1 MIASILLPL
10 KLDKTFYYKVPLGKE
25 AHVGQ
30 LVEVNFHHR
39 IYQGVIVTLH
49 QECELTASFGKPIIE
64 LKTINHLYNLPFLSA
79 ELLKFIKW
87 VADYTITPL
96 GLVFKMLC
104 SVKIN
109 QQKLAQ
115 HQIQAEEA
123 ISQTQFHPQAV
134 ELSAEQ
140 EKVAAQLIEKLQSG
154 FDVTVLDGVTGSG
167 KTEVYLKV
175 INEVISSGG
184 QVLVLLPEIVLT
196 NQLIDRFTQRFGFRP
211 LEWHSNLST
220 KQRRIN
226 WLNII
231 SGRAKFVVGARS
243 ALFLPFANLKLIV
256 VDEEHDSSFKQEE
269 GVIYNARDMA
279 VVRAKLQN
287 FPLLLCSA
295 TPSLET
301 VYNVSTRKY
310 NILHLA
316 SRYGQAVMPEI
327 EIVDLSK
334 NMPAKGESLALPT
347 QHALLANYAMGKQS
361 MLFLNRRGY
370 APVTLCGNCHNKIGC
385 PNCNSWL
392 VEHRQHK
399 KLICHLCGYN
409 MPLISECPSCGD
421 MQKITSIGVGVEKL
435 AEELHKIMPM
445 ARLGILSSDT
455 MLNQK
460 KVSEMLAAISNQEID
475 VIIGTQMIAKGLH
488 FPELKLVVIV
498 DADAGHSVGDVRV
511 LERTFQLFY
520 QVAGRAGRTKEKGK
534 VLLQTYDPQAN
545 IILSMQ
551 QNDKKGFVDS
561 ELKDREL
568 AKMPPFSNL
577 VLLTF
582 TSFDEK
588 KCLLYAKKIAAIAIE
603 TPDIKVLGPAPAP
616 MFYVRQR
623 YRYRILINSARQIKI
638 QSYIKAWLQKVD
650 LPAAVK
656 LSVDI
661 DPYNFY

>member
-1 MIASILLPL
+1 MIASVLLPL
-10 KLDKTFYYKVPLGKE
+10 KLDKTFYYKIPQGRE
-25 AHVGQ
+25 AFIGQ
-30 LVEVNFHHR
+30 LVEVNFHYR
-39 IYQGVIVTLH
+39 IYQGVIVELH
-49 QECELTASFGKPIIE
+49 PADKSELE
-64 LKTINHLYNLPFLSA
+64 LKTINQLFNLPPLSA
-79 ELLKFIKW
+79 ELLSFIKW
-87 VADYTITPL
+87 VADYTITPQ
-96 GLVFKMLC
+96 GLIFKMLC

-109 QQKLAQ
+109 PQKLVQ
-115 HQIQAEEA
+115 HQTQAEEE
-123 ISQTQFHPQAV
+123 IKQTQFHPQSV

-140 EKVAAQLIEKLQSG
+140 EKVAAQLLTKLHSG

-196 NQLIDRFTQRFGFRP
+196 NQLIDRFAQRFGFRP

-301 VYNVSTRKY
+301 VYNVLINKY

-327 EIVDLSK
+327 EVVDLSR
-334 NMPAKGESLALPT
+334 NMPAKGQSLALPT

-370 APVTLCGNCHNKIGC
+370 APLTLCGNCHNKIGC

-421 MQKITSIGVGVEKL
+421 MQKITSIGIGVEKL
-435 AEELHKIMPM
+435 AEEVHKIMPM

-460 KVSEMLAAISNQEID
+460 KVSEMLTAISNQEID

-498 DADAGHSVGDVRV
+498 DADAGYSVGDVRV

-534 VLLQTYDPQAN
+534 VLVQTYDPQAN

-551 QNDKKGFVDS
+551 QNDKKGFVES

-577 VLLTF
+577 ALLTF

-588 KCLLYAKKIAAIAIE
+588 NCLLYAKKFAAIAVE
-603 TPDIKVLGPAPAP
+603 ATGIKVLGPAPAP

-623 YRYRILINSARQIKI
+623 YRYRILINSSRQIKI
-638 QSYIKAWLQKVD
+638 QPYIKNWLQKID
-650 LPAAVK
+650 LPAAIK